1 MASGVVFVESL
12 WLENSFVFDSLP
24 NTDHGRGFIELI
36 GVFNTPLPA
45 TELIINHLV
54 PTIFSQRKLTSLN

>member
-45 TELIINHLV
+45 TELIINHPQFL
-54 PTIFSQRKLTSLN
+54 PKRKLTSLN